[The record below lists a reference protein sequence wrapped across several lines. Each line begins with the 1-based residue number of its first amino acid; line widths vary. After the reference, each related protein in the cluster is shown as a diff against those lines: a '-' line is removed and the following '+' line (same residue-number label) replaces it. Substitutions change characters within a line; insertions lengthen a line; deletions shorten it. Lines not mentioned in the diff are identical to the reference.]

1 MKRRVKA
8 VRVVRIKRV
17 EPTMCYG
24 YPIKSLVCL
33 AEALRLKDI
42 QPEQLEA
49 WMLDLEFA
57 FDAVWKAKQEII
69 QKNVNDFI
77 LKDTVHLDYDWYEE
91 WKEKHKNEPIIRD
104 FYIQKE
110 RETNESTS

>member
-1 MKRRVKA
+1 
-8 VRVVRIKRV
+8 
-17 EPTMCYG
+17 MCYG
-24 YPIKSLVCL
+24 YPVKSLVCL

-57 FDAVWKAKQEII
+57 VDTAWKSKQEVI
-69 QKNVNDFI
+69 QKSVNEFFFKDNVY
-77 LKDTVHLDYDWYEE
+77 HDYDWYEE

-110 RETNESTS
+110 RETK

>member
-24 YPIKSLVCL
+24 YPVRSLVCL
-33 AEALRLKDI
+33 AEALRLKGI

-57 FDAVWKAKQEII
+57 IDTAWKSKQEVI
-69 QKNVNDFI
+69 QKNVNEFI
-77 LKDTVHLDYDWYEE
+77 FKDTVHLNYDWIEE
-91 WKEKHKNEPIIRD
+91 WEGKHKNEPNV
-104 FYIQKE
+104 KE
-110 RETNESTS
+110 REKE